1 MSQYTSFY
9 IKTYD
14 NKYYPIGTFSRNDPR
29 ADVINDYLPYE
40 QITPVKAEMCKE
52 IIADLEEKVKGMNSS
67 KKTITDQ
74 IEWLR
79 SAEGSV
85 EERLELVY
93 SLSGS
98 LASIDEDIIEI
109 QTTIGFYQTL
119 LIMIHEAQSDEDYCD
134 KKIGFGIKGNSYIY
148 AGIEIGNPNLIYA
161 HDDWGDVIENKIT
174 GYKKE
179 DVDEV
184 EV

>member
-1 MSQYTSFY
+1 MSQYTSFF

-14 NKYYPIGTFSRNDPR
+14 NKYYPIGTFSRNDKR
-29 ADVINDYLPYE
+29 ASVINNYLSYE
-40 QITPVKAEMCKE
+40 KIMPVKAEMCKE
-52 IIADLEEKVKGMNSS
+52 IIAGLEEKVKSMNSS

-98 LASIDEDIIEI
+98 LVSIDEDIIEI
-109 QTTIGFYQTL
+109 QTAIGFYQTL
-119 LIMIHEAQSDEDYCD
+119 LIMIYEAQSDEDYCD
-134 KKIGFGIKGNSYIY
+134 DKDGFGIKGDSYIY
-148 AGIEIGNPNLIYA
+148 AGIEVSNPNVTYA
-161 HDDWGDVIENKIT
+161 HDAWGDVIENKIT
-174 GYKKE
+174 GYVK
-179 DVDEV
+179 
-184 EV
+184 